1 MRVHEIINSTTKLK
15 AEAIG
20 QLISDRWRVGGGSAG
35 SDWSEAALSA
45 AADLLLTNSD
55 NKPEAGGAT

>member
-1 MRVHEIINSTTKLK
+1 MTKLK

-20 QLISDRWRVGGGSAG
+20 QLINDRWRVGGGSAG
-35 SDWSEAALSA
+35 SDWSEAALFA

-55 NKPEAGGAT
+55 NKLEAGGAT